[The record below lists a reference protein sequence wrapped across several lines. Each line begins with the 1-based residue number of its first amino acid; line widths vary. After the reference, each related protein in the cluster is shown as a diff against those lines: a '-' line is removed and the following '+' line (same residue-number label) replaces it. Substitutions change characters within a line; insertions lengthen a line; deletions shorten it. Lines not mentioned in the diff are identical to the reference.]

1 VLKPDYP
8 IETARLTLRPFAI
21 TDLDDLYAYHRD
33 PEVARYLYWDA
44 RDREQARN
52 ALDMRVGQY
61 FLEKAGT
68 SLVLAV
74 VWRETGRV
82 AGEVNL
88 EWLSE
93 EHRQGEIGFVLNPE
107 YQGRGV
113 ATEAGEAMLRLG
125 FDSLGLHRIIARCD
139 AQNHASAAVMRR
151 LGMRQEAH
159 FVHNEIFKGEWGEEL
174 VFALLA
180 DEWRARHA
188 GH

>member
-1 VLKPDYP
+1 M
-8 IETARLTLRPFAI
+8 TLRPFAA

-33 PEVARYLYWDA
+33 PEVARYLYWEPRDRGQSREALDA
-44 RDREQARN
+44 RI
-52 ALDMRVGQY
+52 GQY
-61 FLEKAGT
+61 LLEKQGN
-68 SLVLAV
+68 SLILAV

-93 EHRQGEIGFVLNPE
+93 EHRQGEVGFVLNPE

-125 FDSLGLHRIIARCD
+125 FEGLGLHRIIARCD
-139 AQNHASAAVMRR
+139 ARNHASAAVMRR

-174 VFALLA
+174 VFAMLA
-180 DEWRARHA
+180 DEWERRRGSAA
-188 GH
+188 TPS